1 MAAVLAMTL
10 SAAHAAGQSFSRLDE
25 VVRQGIVRGLY
36 PGAVVIVGRRDS
48 ILYTRGYGHY
58 TWSPASRVP
67 DPDSTLWDIASITK
81 VVSTG
86 ATALRLVDRGDLD
99 LDAPVRRYLPRFSGG
114 LKNQVT
120 IRMLLDHTSGLKSY
134 VPIYQR
140 ARRSRSRAIDLLYAQ
155 PLLRVPGDSAEYSDL
170 NALFLGLV
178 IEKIT
183 GLPLDKAAARE
194 VFGPLRMSE
203 TRYRPPARLRRRT
216 VPSGVWRGTPIAG
229 DVNDQNAVV
238 FGGVA
243 GHAGVFSTARD
254 LARFARVWLR
264 KGAGPEG
271 PWVRPET
278 MATFLAVGPRTGT
291 RALSWDTPD
300 LTGEE
305 PSIFGTLIS
314 KAAYGHTGF
323 TGTELW
329 IDPTHDLFLVFLTN
343 RTFDPKIRDSLKE
356 LKLVRTDVSDAAIRL
371 VPHTCAQD
379 LVSRC

>member
-1 MAAVLAMTL
+1 
-10 SAAHAAGQSFSRLDE
+10 
-25 VVRQGIVRGLY
+25 
-36 PGAVVIVGRRDS
+36 
-48 ILYTRGYGHY
+48 
-58 TWSPASRVP
+58 
-67 DPDSTLWDIASITK
+67 SITK
-81 VVSTG
+81 VV
-86 ATALRLVDRGDLD
+86 ATASAAMRLVDRGRLD
-99 LDAPVRRYLPRFSGG
+99 LDARVGRYLPRFSGG

-120 IRMLLDHTSGLKSY
+120 VRMLLDHTSGLKSY

-183 GLPLDKAAARE
+183 GLALDKAAARE
-194 VFGPLRMSE
+194 VFGPLGMSE
-203 TRYRPPARLRRRT
+203 TLYRPPARLRRRT
-216 VPSGVWRGTPIAG
+216 VPSGVWRGTPVAG

-264 KGAGPEG
+264 KGVGPEG

-278 MATFLAVGPRTGT
+278 MATFLALGPRTGT

-300 LTGEE
+300 LAGEE

-343 RTFDPKIRDSLKE
+343 RTFDPKTRDSLKE

-371 VPHTCAQD
+371 VPHSCAQD